1 MAQSATPLRIGTRGS
16 PLALVQARMVRDRLA
31 AVLGR
36 AADTIELKIIR
47 TTGDT
52 IVDRPLAEEGGKGL
66 FTKEIEEALV
76 RGDIDLAVH
85 SAKDM
90 PTFLPPGLMLG
101 ACLER
106 EDPRDVLI
114 SRKAKTIQDLPQGA
128 KVGTAS
134 LRRQAIMKRA
144 RPDLEV
150 APLRGNV
157 ETRLRKLDDGEADA
171 IILALAGLRRL
182 GLEGRATRIMSTD
195 EFLPAA
201 GQGAIAI
208 ETRENDSATRA
219 LIAKIDHGDTSA
231 AVAAERAFLA
241 VLDGSCK
248 TPIGAHATV
257 EGAAVNFRGLIA
269 RPDGS
274 AAHDIAANGARADA
288 VKIGEECA
296 RALKQRAGPGFFDS
310 A

>member
-16 PLALVQARMVRDRLA
+16 PLALVQARMVRARLA
-31 AVLGR
+31 SALGR
-36 AADTIELKIIR
+36 AADTIELKVIR

-66 FTKEIEEALV
+66 FTKEIEEALM

-90 PTFLPPGLMLG
+90 PTFLPPGLALV

-114 SRKAKTIQDLPQGA
+114 SAKAKTIQELPQGA

-171 IILALAGLRRL
+171 IILALAGLKRL
-182 GLEGRATRIMSTD
+182 GLEGRATKIMSAD

-208 ETRENDSATRA
+208 ETREDDVAIRA
-219 LIAKIDHGDTSA
+219 LIAKIDHADTSTA
-231 AVAAERAFLA
+231 IAAERAFLA

-248 TPIGAHATV
+248 TPISAHAIV
-257 EGAAVNFRGLIA
+257 DGAMVRFRGLIA

-274 AAHDIAANGARADA
+274 AAHDVSAAGQSAEAIR
-288 VKIGEECA
+288 IGEDCA